1 MNTTATY
8 TPLECLLLFQSLVA
22 LGTDDEDFIKISD
35 LLKKSPLVCG
45 NPSYDPKRLDAKSLQ
60 QLYLRILRDEL
71 RLEES
76 DGREENSRVHP
87 KNRKYLS
94 SSPLLLNDSRKYKH
108 KLHML
113 EDRLYAK
120 YREYMIRSIDEDE
133 RKFASLQEEIEKIE
147 NGDWNEGL
155 TNPEKGQKNRIKFT
169 PIKNNGYTSLPSS
182 ENDKRPENFSK
193 RFSPALLSSSSHIF
207 SSKTKPAVPSEGQEL
222 HSGEREEIDSLPS
235 KIVGD
240 QTSIQLSLGPRYNCS
255 IQDKKSPQSKSQKP
269 SDSKW
274 KSPHGDSRQASPQE
288 KDNQIKSQQNSSQSN
303 SVTPWEP
310 CIVSALKPIVKSNS
324 SIQAATTSRIRFSIP
339 HSAGTM
345 CSRMSLDTLAEA
357 AGQQNRVSLETLS
370 NPAIHQP
377 NKNVLNSRSNLQK
390 ISPNKVPQ
398 QNKQKSLSQSL
409 FSKSKKVT
417 SQRLIKPERKHY
429 NSPYNTGR
437 NLPVQSL
444 SCSKQKIKGYQN
456 LPSTPHVFDS
466 RKFVTGTGTK
476 WKAQPSGL
484 TPRNFTP
491 LPPPPIEP
499 LSPILKSAKLMVHD
513 RKSTSKDLSLQK
525 KHKPQAPS
533 PHAPYGKNF
542 NISSTPAV
550 IIPPKIRADDSRSKN
565 KKMDDALDPQDDED
579 FSQTKFKNAKN
590 IGSNELVITKLL
602 HTDTSNY
609 RSTKRKRGKF
619 YDIGSRPPSTILW
632 TRAFPKI
639 SAQALQDIVTDKNA
653 SMFANPIK
661 EKDAP
666 GYRTIILRPQ
676 DLKSIRSAITAGH
689 RAATAA
695 APEDLSPYASSAWL
709 PISEDLIPPKGIIN
723 YSQLEKELMRMFAN
737 AIMFNADPKRGLGPA
752 WQDVVERNKEEALGY
767 AFDEDSIVRGTKDM
781 FAAVEKKVSDLRS
794 VERRNE
800 VAKKASLATIKIDDK
815 GDESEQ
821 DLDR

>member
-22 LGTDDEDFIKISD
+22 LGTDDEDFVNISD
-35 LLKKSPLVCG
+35 LLKKSPLVRG

-87 KNRKYLS
+87 KKRKYIS
-94 SSPLLLNDSRKYKH
+94 SAPLLLNDSRKYKH

-113 EDRLYAK
+113 EDSLYAK

-155 TNPEKGQKNRIKFT
+155 SNPEKGQKNRIKFT

-193 RFSPALLSSSSHIF
+193 RFSPASLSSSSHSF
-207 SSKTKPAVPSEGQEL
+207 SSKTKPAVSSEGQEL
-222 HSGEREEIDSLPS
+222 HIGEREEVDSLPT

-240 QTSIQLSLGPRYNCS
+240 QTSIQLSLGSRDNSS
-255 IQDKKSPQSKSQKP
+255 IQDKKPTQSISQKP
-269 SDSKW
+269 ADSKW
-274 KSPHGDSRQASPQE
+274 KSPQEDSCQASPQE
-288 KDNQIKSQQNSSQSN
+288 KDNQIKNQPNSG
-303 SVTPWEP
+303 TPWEP
-310 CIVSALKPIVKSNS
+310 CIDSASKPLAQSNS
-324 SIQAATTSRIRFSIP
+324 SIQTATTSRIRFSIP
-339 HSAGTM
+339 HSVGTI

-370 NPAIHQP
+370 NSAIHQT
-377 NKNVLNSRSNLQK
+377 NKNVLNSRSIAQK
-390 ISPNKVPQ
+390 ISPNKIPQ
-398 QNKQKSLSQSL
+398 HNKQKSLSQSL

-417 SQRLIKPERKHY
+417 SQRLIKPERKYY
-429 NSPYNTGR
+429 NSPYNTSR
-437 NLPVQSL
+437 NPPAQSL
-444 SCSKQKIKGYQN
+444 SSPKTKSRGYQN
-456 LPSTPHVFDS
+456 IPSTPHALDN

-476 WKAQPSGL
+476 WKAQPAGL

-491 LPPPPIEP
+491 LPPPPMEP
-499 LSPILKSAKLMVHD
+499 LSPILKSVKLTVHD

-533 PHAPYGKNF
+533 PHAPHGKSF
-542 NISSTPAV
+542 NNSSTPAV
-550 IIPPKIRADDSRSKN
+550 IILPKIKEDDSGSKN
-565 KKMDDALDPQDDED
+565 KRLDDALDPQDDDD
-579 FSQTKFKNAKN
+579 FPQTKFKKAKN
-590 IGSNELVITKLL
+590 VDSNESVIPKLS
-602 HTDTSNY
+602 HTDISNF

-695 APEDLSPYASSAWL
+695 APEDLSPYAPSAWL

-800 VAKKASLATIKIDDK
+800 VAKKASLATIKMDDK
-815 GDESEQ
+815 SDDSDQ